1 MRKSIVARVCLLAA
15 FLYFSRMALA
25 RILVDG
31 YSLLHSWPDLA
42 PGQPRHSER
51 ARDELILI
59 LTQYHD
65 VTGEPL
71 TIFFDG
77 AGAPPTVPKKESSRE
92 VEVLFSRGGQT
103 ADDMIER
110 AAHRFQSYG
119 EVLVVTDDI
128 AERDTVG
135 GMGASVA
142 SCANFIRMIET
153 ALTELHDELR
163 SRNRAERSRF
173 KRPR

>member
-1 MRKSIVARVCLLAA
+1 MTDRSLAHFSFKASGIISSSLAGDLRKSIVARVCLLAA

-77 AGAPPTVPKKESSRE
+77 
-92 VEVLFSRGGQT
+92 
-103 ADDMIER
+103 
-110 AAHRFQSYG
+110 
-119 EVLVVTDDI
+119 
-128 AERDTVG
+128 
-135 GMGASVA
+135 
-142 SCANFIRMIET
+142 
-153 ALTELHDELR
+153 
-163 SRNRAERSRF
+163 
-173 KRPR
+173 